1 MCGIGVGGAGKDHL
15 CTNLCRMVLEKED
28 GSGRRKLG
36 YKGWGSPLIRNL
48 QAGL

>member
-1 MCGIGVGGAGKDHL
+1 MYVTGVGGAVRML
-15 CTNLCRMVLEKED
+15 FRMMVLERED

-48 QAGL
+48 PG